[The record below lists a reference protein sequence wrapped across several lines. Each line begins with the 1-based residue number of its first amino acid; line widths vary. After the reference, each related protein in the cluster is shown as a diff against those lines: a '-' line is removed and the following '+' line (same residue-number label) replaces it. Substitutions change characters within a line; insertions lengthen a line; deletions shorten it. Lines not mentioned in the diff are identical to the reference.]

1 MFQQECTIINN
12 TRVNNNYFIL
22 EIFYP
27 ENVNQIIPGQFIQL
41 KLINKEECLF
51 RRPFSISFVDEV
63 NNSISLLI
71 QIVGKTTAHLS
82 TIKKGDL
89 VDLISPLG
97 NGFSIDDSQ
106 LHILVGGGV
115 GVAPLYLLAKRLK
128 ENKADKVISFLGYS
142 GKDFLAYEEELKK
155 FSDKVIV
162 ATNNGSYGQQGFVTE
177 VMEGFLQSENS
188 KENISI
194 YACGPKP
201 MLKALSELSQ
211 KYKVKCQASFEEYM
225 ACGIGVC
232 VGCVVK
238 TKVGEDDYT
247 YKRACK
253 EGPVFNLEEVLWS

>member
-12 TRVNNNYFIL
+12 TRVNNSYFIL
-22 EIFYP
+22 EISYP
-27 ENVNQIIPGQFIQL
+27 ENVNQIIPGQFVQL
-41 KLINKEECLF
+41 KLLNKEECLF

-71 QIVGKTTAHLS
+71 QIAGKTTEQLS
-82 TIKKGDL
+82 TIKKGNL
-89 VDLISPLG
+89 VDIIAPLG
-97 NGFSIDDSQ
+97 NGFYINDSQ
-106 LHILVGGGV
+106 IHFLVGGGV

-128 ENKADKVISFLGYS
+128 ENKDNRVISFLGYGS
-142 GKDFLAYEEELKK
+142 KDFLAYEDELKK

-162 ATNNGSYGQQGFVTE
+162 ATDNGSYGEQGFITAI
-177 VMEGFLQSENS
+177 MERFLQSENGE
-188 KENISI
+188 ENISV

-201 MLKALSELSQ
+201 MLRALSEISP
-211 KYKVKCQASFEEYM
+211 KYGLKCQASLEEYM

-238 TKVGEDDYT
+238 IKLGQDEYT

-253 EGPVFNLEEVLWS
+253 EGPVFALEEVLWS